1 MPRSS
6 TRALYTFIKG
16 NQLFELCVICPG
28 DTSATRIRRGQ
39 ERSRWLPAHVVHTTR
54 VTAYK
59 GHLQTEGTSFAFI
72 CYLFLY
78 LRKKRQDNDNAV
90 GVLRF
95 TSRLL
100 QVHRSMKHLFTRIPL
115 LLIFIIIEL
124 LLKTTFENRD
134 MAQSLTEKSREIS

>member
-6 TRALYTFIKG
+6 TRALYTFIKA

-28 DTSATRIRRGQ
+28 DMSATRIRRGQ

-59 GHLQTEGTSFAFI
+59 GHLQPESTSFAFI

-78 LRKKRQDNDNAV
+78 LRKERQENDNAV
-90 GVLRF
+90 GVLRL

-100 QVHRSMKHLFTRIPL
+100 QVHRSMKHLFTHVFLYYYFFSL
-115 LLIFIIIEL
+115 LSNYCSKLYL
-124 LLKTTFENRD
+124 R
-134 MAQSLTEKSREIS
+134 TEIWLQRHL